1 MKHDELQQ
9 ILQNRFKGCPDAIIK
24 RLMSISEAGLLDRDF
39 ASLPEDEKTL
49 RYEKVYCP
57 TEEEYNEIN
66 SMITELDAS
75 QKRLQVDYLRVS
87 IILQDVECTAQN
99 FDTAVRNGDFVEGLR
114 ELRVGLLAYYLIDDA
129 RKSFGFYG
137 KDDEEIRELGRQLS
151 PRTTFLAHMRNYI
164 SGHLDAVVLEKACQW
179 GGFCIFTKD
188 TMQDLDMSLFLINK
202 YVLESAINCCI
213 ASKGD
218 DKKEI
223 GVDEITPLLCRF
235 SERKNLRNDRL
246 EKIILSAA
254 KQSLTP
260 YLPKLNPLTD
270 FATLMETYGNEAKGE
285 RREAREMDKFIAH
298 CYKDEKREL
307 KDALTKGR
315 DVLILI
321 GPEGDF
327 SEQEVEMAIREG
339 FVPVGLGRSRL
350 RTETAGV
357 VACHTAVLLNED

>member
-1 MKHDELQQ
+1 MV
-9 ILQNRFKGCPDAIIK
+9 
-24 RLMSISEAGLLDRDF
+24 
-39 ASLPEDEKTL
+39 EK
-49 RYEKVYCP
+49 
-57 TEEEYNEIN
+57 
-66 SMITELDAS
+66 
-75 QKRLQVDYLRVS
+75 
-87 IILQDVECTAQN
+87 CT
-99 FDTAVRNGDFVEGLR
+99 
-114 ELRVGLLAYYLIDDA
+114 
-129 RKSFGFYG
+129 
-137 KDDEEIRELGRQLS
+137 
-151 PRTTFLAHMRNYI
+151 
-164 SGHLDAVVLEKACQW
+164 
-179 GGFCIFTKD
+179 
-188 TMQDLDMSLFLINK
+188 
-202 YVLESAINCCI
+202 
-213 ASKGD
+213 
-218 DKKEI
+218 EI

-270 FATLMETYGNEAKGE
+270 FASLMQQYGNEVRGL
-285 RREAREMDKFIAH
+285 DKYIAH

-307 KDALTKGR
+307 KDALQKGR

>member
-1 MKHDELQQ
+1 MYLFYTPDIETSHFLSEEESAHCVRVLRYDRGDE
-9 ILQNRFKGCPDAIIK
+9 ILLTDGRGTTYHARITNPHPRHCEF
-24 RLMSISEAGLLDRDF
+24 E
-39 ASLPEDEKTL
+39 SLSQEKQEKTHNIYL
-49 RYEKVYCP
+49 HVAIAPTKNIERLEWMVEK
-57 TEEEYNEIN
+57 
-66 SMITELDAS
+66 
-75 QKRLQVDYLRVS
+75 
-87 IILQDVECTAQN
+87 CT
-99 FDTAVRNGDFVEGLR
+99 
-114 ELRVGLLAYYLIDDA
+114 
-129 RKSFGFYG
+129 
-137 KDDEEIRELGRQLS
+137 
-151 PRTTFLAHMRNYI
+151 
-164 SGHLDAVVLEKACQW
+164 
-179 GGFCIFTKD
+179 
-188 TMQDLDMSLFLINK
+188 
-202 YVLESAINCCI
+202 
-213 ASKGD
+213 
-218 DKKEI
+218 EI

-270 FATLMETYGNEAKGE
+270 FASLMEMYKPTPNPSLRAPHDAGVIGDPAKGRE
-285 RREAREMDKFIAH
+285 FDEARGLDKYIAH

-307 KDALTKGR
+307 KDVLQKGR

-327 SEQEVEMAIREG
+327 SEQEVEMAIANG